1 MSTTLEWVRFIAVDG
16 AKTARGATVQAK
28 IMPDNGTIIT
38 GKKCILEGELVT
50 YPNGETA
57 LVLKDDS
64 VKLEKII
71 GEKRYF
77 VAAEGTL
84 LSNGDV
90 ISESGQDR
98 FGLYKEK
105 GMQPYLGIF
114 DNEEREFIKK
124 QRGL

>member
-1 MSTTLEWVRFIAVDG
+1 MSTTLERVKFIAVDG
-16 AKTARGATVQAK
+16 AK

-38 GKKCILEGELVT
+38 GKKCIFEGELVT
-50 YPNGETA
+50 YSDGETA
-57 LVLKDDS
+57 LVLKDVS

-71 GEKRYF
+71 GEKIYF

-90 ISESGQDR
+90 ISENGQDR
-98 FGLYKEK
+98 LGLYKEK
-105 GMQPYLGIF
+105 GKQPHLGIF
-114 DNEEREFIKK
+114 DNEERELIKQ